1 MSDSDLRTVFKN
13 GEMLISDTTET
24 VRERVAE
31 FNEKFRM
38 AKTTALIPDGL
49 KRDEKYR
56 KELAYYAQTQMTPI
70 IDDNE
75 VYTLFHALDRLGE
88 YVNIE
93 SDVAR
98 LVGGIWLVTDTEGY
112 WLTQLD
118 EGRVFPNQYDAFR
131 HAILKTISF
140 IDNYPF

>member
-70 IDDNE
+70 II
-75 VYTLFHALDRLGE
+75 LFGFK
-88 YVNIE
+88 
-93 SDVAR
+93 SD
-98 LVGGIWLVTDTEGY
+98 E
-112 WLTQLD
+112 
-118 EGRVFPNQYDAFR
+118 
-131 HAILKTISF
+131 
-140 IDNYPF
+140 